1 MNLRRLL
8 PAALAALLAGCAGYH
23 LGPTSGDPAGSR
35 SVQVGPFDNETK
47 EPRISEYL
55 ISSLRRRFQQD
66 GTFELVTSGTPDIL
80 VTGKIIR
87 FDRTELSYTTN
98 DVLTPDSYTL
108 TLTANVVARDPLN
121 GKVTLNRSVQGHT
134 YIIAGTDLSSS
145 EREAMPNLADDLA
158 RNAVTLLVDGPW
170 W

>member
-1 MNLRRLL
+1 MNPRRLL
-8 PAALAALLAGCAGYH
+8 PAVLAVALAGCAGYR
-23 LGPTSGDPAGSR
+23 LGPSSGLPAGAR
-35 SVQVGPFDNETK
+35 SIQVQPFNNETK

-55 ISSLRRRFQQD
+55 VSSMRRRFLQD
-66 GTFELVTSGTPDIL
+66 GTFTVATSGSPDIL

-108 TLTANVVARDPLN
+108 TLTANIVAKDPLN
-121 GKVTLNRSVQGHT
+121 GKITLDRTVQGHT
-134 YIIAGTDLSSS
+134 YIIAGTDLASS

-158 RNAVTLLVDGPW
+158 RNAVSVLVDGPW
-170 W
+170 